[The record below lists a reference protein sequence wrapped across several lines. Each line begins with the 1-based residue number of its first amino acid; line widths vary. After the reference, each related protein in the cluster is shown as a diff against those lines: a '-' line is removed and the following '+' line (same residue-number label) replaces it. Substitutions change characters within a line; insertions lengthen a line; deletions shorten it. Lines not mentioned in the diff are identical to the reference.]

1 MAHVDDPQENAPQ
14 EAAIETLVADY
25 QKRGFS
31 RRAFIQRSLALGLS
45 LSAASALLA
54 ACGGTSSGSSVP
66 TNNTKTLTL
75 LTTWGGEEQDSFKAV
90 VAPFTQSTG
99 INVNITATRDV
110 NAQLTILLR
119 GNNPPDIAILPNP
132 GKMQEL
138 AAQHKLLAFNSFIDM
153 NQINNDYASS
163 WTDLGSYPGQ
173 TVRHLLQG
181 GQQGNRLVQS
191 VAVHQ
196 QQLHDARHL
205 AGYDYPVKQHRWR
218 RGNTPGRWV

>member
-1 MAHVDDPQENAPQ
+1 MAHVDEPQENAPQ

-54 ACGGTSSGSSVP
+54 ACGSTAAPATSPP
-66 TNNTKTLTL
+66 TTRKHLTL

-99 INVNITATRDV
+99 IRVNITATRDV

-119 GNNPPDIAILPNP
+119 GNNPPDIAILAESGQDAGTCRP
-132 GKMQEL
+132 
-138 AAQHKLLAFNSFIDM
+138 
-153 NQINNDYASS
+153 ASNCS
-163 WTDLGSYPGQ
+163 RSIVSST
-173 TVRHLLQG
+173 
-181 GQQGNRLVQS
+181 
-191 VAVHQ
+191 
-196 QQLHDARHL
+196 
-205 AGYDYPVKQHRWR
+205 
-218 RGNTPGRWV
+218 